1 MTFQNDFVLN
11 IEDDLSTNVSDS
23 DRTIRYTFNEH
34 QFGDNRR
41 IYSNFIVTRE
51 FKFGL
56 RSDILFFPL
65 EQNDLDLVTTLNSIK
80 ISLQPDVQLILRFNC
95 MNIEMPKLRP
105 PNHHPNELWI
115 SHVGNAPLRTAV

>member
-23 DRTIRYTFNEH
+23 DRTIRFSLEEH
-34 QFGDNRR
+34 QFGKNRR

-80 ISLQPDVQLILRFNC
+80 ISLTPDVQLVLRFNC
-95 MNIEMPKLRP
+95 MNIEMPKSRP
-105 PNHHPNELWI
+105 
-115 SHVGNAPLRTAV
+115 

>member
-1 MTFQNDFVLN
+1 MVSELIREKLKVTFQNDFVLN

-23 DRTIRYTFNEH
+23 DRTLRSNISEYE
-34 QFGDNRR
+34 FGGTRR
-41 IYSNFIVTRE
+41 IYSNFILTRV

-80 ISLQPDVQLILRFNC
+80 VSLNNNVQFVLRFNC
-95 MNIEMPKLRP
+95 MNIEMPKEE
-105 PNHHPNELWI
+105 NHG
-115 SHVGNAPLRTAV
+115 SVGNE